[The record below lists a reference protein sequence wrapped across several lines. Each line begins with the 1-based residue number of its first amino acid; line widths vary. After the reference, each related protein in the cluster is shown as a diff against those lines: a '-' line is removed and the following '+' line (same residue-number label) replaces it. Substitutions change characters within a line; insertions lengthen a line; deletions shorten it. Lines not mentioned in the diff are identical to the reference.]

1 MLEGV
6 LVGLIVAAAALHVAR
21 RFLPRRGFG
30 MRGAPAT
37 KAGCDTG
44 CGSCGG
50 CGAGSTASGSSTKPL
65 TRG

>member
-6 LVGLIVAAAALHVAR
+6 LVGLIVAAAALHVGR
-21 RFLPRRGFG
+21 RFLPRRWFG
-30 MRGAPAT
+30 TRGAAAT

-44 CGSCGG
+44 CGTCGG
-50 CGAGSTASGSSTKPL
+50 CGADSTAPGSSTKPL